1 MNIAITGE
9 GIISAIG
16 TNKEEVLQSLLAHK
30 SGIKEMQFLQSV
42 HHELPVGEVAL
53 SNEQMKKRLGIP
65 EKQLMSRTELMGIL
79 AIRQALED
87 AGIDFSSVAASNKKI
102 VLVSGTTVGG
112 MDLTEQSFNPLYE
125 QFQSQKETKVEELAF
140 LNHHDGGNCTQ
151 KIADYFRNE
160 SATGQG
166 GFDELTTIST
176 ACSSAANAIMLG
188 AKLLEAGEADIVVAG
203 GSEALSRFHLN
214 GFNSLMILDKK
225 RCRPFDATRAGL
237 NLGEGA
243 AFVVLESE
251 SAARHQGETPHAY
264 LTGYGNACDAYH
276 QTASSENGE
285 GAFLAMKE
293 ALNMAH
299 IEPEDI
305 QYVNA
310 HGTGTPNNDQS
321 ESESLKRL
329 FGKKMPWISSTKS
342 FTGHTTS
349 ASGSIE
355 AIICLLAMQHH
366 FIPANLGWKKQM
378 ENGIIPCTG
387 IENVRLE
394 NVLCNSFGF
403 GGNDSSLIFSTHP
416 TEEEATQTEG
426 EAIQTEGKPQRSEGE
441 PQQTASN
448 IRILSTVEI
457 NSEEDLSDIRKYVK
471 PMEARRMG
479 KIMKSSLLS
488 SLEALEKAGIA
499 TPDAIIT
506 GTTYGCLENSEKLLV
521 QLKEEG
527 EEMLKPTYFMQSTHN
542 TIGSNIAIKTHCH
555 GYNITYTQGED
566 SLDWAIRDAKML
578 LASGKAKTVLVGCH
592 DESTPLL
599 NQLRAQSGEKAL
611 PSIHSIAMVL
621 SCGE

>member
-87 AGIDFSSVAASNKKI
+87 AGIDLSSVSASNKKI

-188 AKLLEAGEADIVVAG
+188 AKLLETGEADIVVAG

-329 FGKKMPWISSTKS
+329 FGRKMPWISSTKS

-355 AIICLLAMQHH
+355 AVICLLAMQHH
-366 FIPANLGWKKQM
+366 FIPANLGWEKQM

-387 IENVRLE
+387 IENVRLG

-403 GGNDSSLIFSTHP
+403 GGNDSSLVFSTHP
-416 TEEEATQTEG
+416 TEEEATQT
-426 EAIQTEGKPQRSEGE
+426 KGE

-599 NQLRAQSGEKAL
+599 NQLRTQSGENAL

-621 SCGE
+621 TCGE